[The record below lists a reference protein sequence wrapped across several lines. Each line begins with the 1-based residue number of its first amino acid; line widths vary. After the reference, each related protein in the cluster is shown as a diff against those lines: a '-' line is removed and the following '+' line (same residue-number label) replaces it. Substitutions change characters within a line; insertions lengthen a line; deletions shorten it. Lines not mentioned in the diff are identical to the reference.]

1 MNPFKE
7 TVNRIFGQK
16 NEPDKKETKKRIT
29 SQIDITVPE
38 DRVKMEMNTL
48 KTAVEE
54 AIYPGRPDRRNLI
67 AIYNNSVTD
76 PHVFAQMEVGRSKL
90 LSEPF
95 VINKGDTESPELT
108 AMFKAPWFEDWLS
121 LCFEALMWGY
131 TLVEAGPRI
140 DGVWQSFKVF
150 PRRHVEPFSRNIL
163 IRPGDPSGIPYG
175 DKPETLFLIEIGEP
189 EDLGLLKII
198 SREVIWK
205 NFSRTDWSQASEKFG
220 MPFLW
225 LKTGTEDKQE
235 LDRLEALCRNF
246 ASNGYMITNL
256 EDGVEIVETAK
267 SDVYQIY
274 LENAKFCDEQISKC
288 INGQTGTSDEKAFVG
303 SAEVHE
309 RILDDFHH
317 ARLRYASNLT
327 NYSLFPF
334 LKYHGYQL
342 EGAVFRF
349 PGLDIKASLP
359 EEPDQGQQPGVQTA
373 AGQGGAGIKKK
384 PSSGLRYPSWVINM
398 PGN

>member
-1 MNPFKE
+1 MNPFRK
-7 TVNRIFGQK
+7 TLNQILGQK
-16 NEPDKKETKKRIT
+16 NEPARKETRKRII
-29 SQIDITVPE
+29 SQIDTTVPE

-48 KTAVEE
+48 KTAVEI
-54 AIYPGRPDRRNLI
+54 AIYPGWPDRRDLI

-76 PHVFAQMEVGRSKL
+76 PHVFAQMQVAKSKL

-95 VINKGDTESPELT
+95 VVNKGDTENPELT
-108 AMFKAPWFEDWLS
+108 AMFKAPWFEDWLA
-121 LCFEALMWGY
+121 LCFDALMWGY

-140 DGVWQSFKVF
+140 DGVWESFKAF
-150 PRRHVEPFSRNIL
+150 PRRHVEPFSRHIL
-163 IRPGDPSGIPYG
+163 IRPGDRLGIPYG
-175 DKPETLFLIEIGEP
+175 DKPEALFLIEIGEP

-205 NFSRTDWSQASEKFG
+205 SFSRTDWSQASEKFG

-256 EDGVEIVETAK
+256 EDGVEVVETAK
-267 SDVYQIY
+267 SDVHKIY

-288 INGQTGTSDEKAFVG
+288 INGQTGTSDEKSFVG

-317 ARLRYASNLT
+317 ARMRYASNLT

-334 LKYHGYQL
+334 LKYYGYQL
-342 EGAVFRF
+342 DGTAFRF
-349 PGLDIKASLP
+349 PALDVKASVP
-359 EEPDQGQQPGVQTA
+359 EEPEPPQKPGEPA
-373 AGQGGAGIKKK
+373 PAGQGGAGLKKK
-384 PSSGLRYPSWVINM
+384 PGAQLRLPSWVINM